1 MERRVV
7 VKLDNGQVLGTI
19 WTNRMLDVDE
29 AMELLEIEP
38 TDYDKK
44 FVAEGY
50 KAEYFYGPDGKGGHI
65 SEVVFDDEE

>member
-1 MERRVV
+1 
-7 VKLDNGQVLGTI
+7 
-19 WTNRMLDVDE
+19 MLDVDE

-50 KAEYFYGPDGKGGHI
+50 KAEYFYGPDGKGFHI